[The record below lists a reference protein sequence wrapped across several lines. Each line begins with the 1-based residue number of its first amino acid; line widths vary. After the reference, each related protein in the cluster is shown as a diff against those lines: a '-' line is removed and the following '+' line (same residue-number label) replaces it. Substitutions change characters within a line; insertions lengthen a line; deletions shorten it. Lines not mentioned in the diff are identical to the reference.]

1 MQGWQYDKGLIY
13 FRPIF
18 WLVKLAFFRARAK
31 KELTSRFHLRLDLC
45 IQRFLLL
52 EVYFTTFLCT
62 ISNQSLPKNAKN
74 VVSASYPDDY
84 PDVSLWKKMPPV
96 PFPWSL
102 AIHHQSLAS
111 GWLYMPLI
119 PENQVLRD
127 RRRGGARGALP
138 FPASLCEIICSE
150 IAA

>member
-31 KELTSRFHLRLDLC
+31 KELTSRFHYALSGPLHSK
-45 IQRFLLL
+45 
-52 EVYFTTFLCT
+52 VFTARSIFYHFFEHN
-62 ISNQSLPKNAKN
+62 IKN
-74 VVSASYPDDY
+74 VVSSSYPDDH
-84 PDVSLWKKMPPV
+84 PDVPLSNKMPSV

-102 AIHHQSLAS
+102 AVHHQSLAT

-127 RRRGGARGALP
+127 RRRGGAREVLS
-138 FPASLCEIICSE
+138 FPAFLCEIICTE